1 MLSIFLVFRW
11 FYVLR
16 VVGIDCNFIE
26 LGVKLSRIG
35 LLPTNFLDLD
45 IFEMLYD
52 LYAIS
57 KYVRLWFEQ

>member
-1 MLSIFLVFRW
+1 MPDVIYRSSMRCFL
-11 FYVLR
+11 L
-16 VVGIDCNFIE
+16 
-26 LGVKLSRIG
+26 RIG

-57 KYVRLWFEQ
+57 KYIKLWFER